1 MLENLE
7 DQRLQSAFM
16 SSKMMQQTPHNSFL
30 HIETMFSW
38 QEFQDR
44 ISRYPCEGKVLYS

>member
-16 SSKMMQQTPHNSFL
+16 SSKIMQQTPLNSFL
-30 HIETMFSW
+30 HIESLFSW
-38 QEFQDR
+38 EDFHNR
-44 ISRYPCEGKVLYS
+44 ISRYPCEGRRIPS